1 MRLFVFWLYNLIVV
15 PLLFVTSKAAG
26 LFNAKIRT
34 GLRGRQ
40 RQLTRLKE
48 KTSAF
53 NPGYHRLWIHISS
66 LGEFEQAKPIIRE
79 VRKRY
84 SGIHVIVSFFSPSG
98 FANAQAFQAAD
109 IVCYLPFDSYWGCK
123 KFLKIIDPV
132 IAVIVRHDIWPNMMW
147 QLKARGIPVL
157 LVDASIS
164 QEKERIYSLFRTV
177 LRTLFAPLS
186 QILTVS
192 SEHVYKLSKIYPF
205 PDRIISC
212 GDTRYDQVYYRC
224 AESDKIRFLIEG
236 DYFQKAH
243 TITAGSTWPSDEK
256 VILPDIV
263 DGLKAHPELRL
274 ILAPHEI
281 VPGHIDELIRD
292 FDRFGLEATA
302 LSAILNSDSGFFRI
316 LLVDR
321 IGLLA
326 NLYRFGQLAFV
337 GGGFGPGVHNV
348 LEPAAHGCAVLFGP
362 RFFNSIEAPELVR
375 RGGAVPIGNKEDLQ
389 TIMHDFINDPHK
401 IEQIGCTAKR
411 FVEENM
417 GASQRIVDV
426 LATYLG
432 K

>member
-1 MRLFVFWLYNLIVV
+1 MRLLVFWLYNLIIV
-15 PLLFVTSKAAG
+15 PLLFVSSRAAG

-40 RQLTRLKE
+40 RQFSWLEE
-48 KTSAF
+48 KIKVL
-53 NPGYHRLWIHISS
+53 NPGSHRLWIHISS
-66 LGEFEQAKPIIRE
+66 MGEFEQAKPIIRE

-84 SGIHVIVSFFSPSG
+84 SGIHIIVSFFSPSG
-98 FANAQAFQAAD
+98 FANAQAFHAAD

-123 KFLKIIDPV
+123 KFLKIINPAIV
-132 IAVIVRHDIWPNMMW
+132 VIVRHDIWPNIIW
-147 QLKARGIPVL
+147 QLKVRAIPVL

-164 QEKERIYSLFRTV
+164 QEKERIYSLFRAV
-177 LRTLFAPLS
+177 WRTLFAPLS

-192 SEHVYKLSKIYPF
+192 NEHVPKLSKIYPF
-205 PDRIISC
+205 PAKIISC

-224 AESDKIRFLIEG
+224 TESDKIRFLIEG

-256 VILPDIV
+256 VILPVIV
-263 DGLKAHPELRL
+263 DYLKAHAELRL

-281 VPGHIDELIRD
+281 VPVHIDDLIRN
-292 FDRFGLEATA
+292 FDRFGLEAMT
-302 LSAILNSDSGFFRI
+302 LSRILNSDFRFFRI
-316 LLVDR
+316 FVVDR

-326 NLYRFGQLAFV
+326 NLYRFGRLAFV

-362 RFFNSIEAPELVR
+362 RFLNSIEAPELVR
-375 RGGAVPIGNKEDLQ
+375 RGGAVPIGDKKDLQ
-389 TIMHDFINDPHK
+389 AILHDFVNDPQK
-401 IEQIGCTAKR
+401 IERIGCTAKR